1 MSAEKELFPVICC
14 SGETVNQSMPDL
26 TQFEPPPGG
35 LPWQTGSIKTPD
47 GEVFQV
53 ATTLSCH
60 DKIGSWKARWGVGR
74 MDYRI
79 PPGLYTAGSPSESSP
94 VLVSA
99 NYKMSFDA
107 LRRELGGLDL
117 WILVIDTR
125 GINVWCAAGKGTFGT
140 DEIVA
145 KIKATQLE
153 RVVSHRRIILP
164 QLAAPGVAAHEVSKR
179 SGFKVV
185 YGPIRAADLPA
196 FLQAGN
202 KASPEMRAVRFNFI
216 DRIVLSPVELTALL
230 KPALGLI
237 IFLFLLNTVELL
249 LNQSPLSEGNLL
261 RVTLVGLIPFLGAA
275 LSGAALVPALLP
287 YIPGRAFAWKG
298 WLLGTLWTLTYLA
311 FIAPKTGWLEAASY
325 FLLLPAIAAFLSMNF
340 TGSSTYTSLSGVLK
354 EMGVALPSILVSA
367 GLGVCAFIA
376 GRFI

>member
-1 MSAEKELFPVICC
+1 MNVEKELFPVICC
-14 SGETVNQSMPDL
+14 SGESANPNKSDL
-26 TQFEPPPGG
+26 APFEPPPGG
-35 LPWQTGSIKTPD
+35 LPWQTAALDTPA

-53 ATTLSCH
+53 STTLSRQ
-60 DKIGSWKARWGVGR
+60 DQIGSWKARWGVGR
-74 MDYRI
+74 MDYSI
-79 PPGLYTAGSPSESSP
+79 PPGLYAVGSPSESSP
-94 VLVSA
+94 LLVSA
-99 NYKMSFDA
+99 NYKLSFDA

-125 GINVWCAAGKGTFGT
+125 GINVWCAAGKETFGT

-145 KIKATQLE
+145 KIKATKLE

-185 YGPIRAADLPA
+185 YGPVRAADLPA

-202 KASPEMRAVRFNFI
+202 KASAKMRSVRFTFL
-216 DRIVLSPVELTALL
+216 DRIILSPVELAALL
-230 KPALGLI
+230 NPALGLI
-237 IFLFLLNTVELL
+237 GALFLINLVEILL
-249 LNQSPLSEGNLL
+249 SQNPLSGGNLL
-261 RVTLVGLIPFLGAA
+261 RLTLVGLIPFLGAG
-275 LSGAALVPALLP
+275 LSGAVLVPALLP

-298 WLLGTLWTLTYLA
+298 CLLGALWTVAYLLL
-311 FIAPKTGWLEAASY
+311 IAPGTGWLEAVSY
-325 FLLLPAIAAFLSMNF
+325 WLLLPAIAAFLAMNF

-354 EMGVALPSILVSA
+354 EMNVALPAILISA